1 MHWVHKFA
9 NGTYVGS
16 TSFEEGSDAMAYA
29 DGFRD
34 CADFVASPVAAYANV
49 GDDIA
54 MMRACEPALQ
64 VERAMA
70 AVVDS
75 EPSI

>member
-1 MHWVHKFA
+1 MYWVHKFA
-9 NGTYVGS
+9 NATYVGS
-16 TSFEEGSDAMAYA
+16 VSFDDATKALAYA

-54 MMRACEPALQ
+54 LMATCEPALQ
-64 VERAMA
+64 VARAEA
-70 AVVDS
+70 AVINS
-75 EPSI
+75 EPTI